1 MKPRRSSFSTR
12 ARGPDTEFFQS
23 SAGKVAYTLARPK
36 MKRTAI
42 LLHGLPTSKELF
54 LPLNAYLHRSLRLA
68 AMDLNDYGESENTRR
83 SLSHEERADILEEFR
98 RHLGL
103 RKFILIAHDL
113 GASVAIDYMRKY
125 GKYVEKLV
133 LISAPVYPDFKPPL
147 VVRLTRM
154 RGVGEFLMVFLE
166 PIFKLSLRIGIVH
179 KWRLNPGLIEAMVS
193 AFRGVQGRAAL
204 LRNLRWGEP
213 AEVFARYPETLRSLK
228 IPVLILHGSQDPYIP
243 VDHAHRLKKD
253 IPRSGLVI
261 LTEASHFL
269 PIDVPADVAMAI
281 NDFLE

>member
-12 ARGPDTEFFQS
+12 ARGPDTEYFQS
-23 SAGKVAYTLARPK
+23 SAGRVAFTLARPK

-68 AMDLNDYGESENTRR
+68 AMDLNDYGESEKLTGPI
-83 SLSHEERADILEEFR
+83 SHEQRARVLDEFR
-98 RHLGL
+98 AHLKL
-103 RKFILIAHDL
+103 KKFILVAHDL
-113 GASVAIDYMRKY
+113 GASVALDYMRLY

-147 VVRLTRM
+147 IVRIMRL
-154 RGVGEFLMVFLE
+154 RGVGELLTTLFLPALFR
-166 PIFKLSLRIGIVH
+166 LSLLRGIVH
-179 KWRLNPGLIEAMVS
+179 KWRLNPGLIEAMLS
-193 AFRGVQGRAAL
+193 GFRGIRGRKAL

-213 AEVFARYPETLRSLK
+213 ALVFAQYPRTLRSLR
-228 IPVLILHGSQDPYIP
+228 IPVLILHGGKDPYIP
-243 VDHAHRLKKD
+243 AEHAHRLKKD
-253 IPRSGLVI
+253 IPHSGLVL

-281 NDFLE
+281 NDFI